1 MTISSIDRIVKK
13 GIKSL
18 KNSLWEYWPAA
29 GQNEIAERNVS
40 IHIAHQLIR
49 SGWKVSAESSFPH
62 KANRRVDL
70 LAIQIEKKAFVV
82 CESKLLHDSTKA
94 ASLAKDG
101 KRILTFHLS
110 DEHESPP
117 PISYRFGLL
126 LALTW
131 NPKVAKWWVTHP
143 THMSHPEQNSGHG
156 WESLGKFMDDHKAKC
171 RASRLYRYRDENKK
185 FQEHWVIY
193 AIFKL
198 PD

>member
-40 IHIAHQLIR
+40 IHIAHQFIR
-49 SGWKVSAESSFPH
+49 SRWKVSAEASFPY

-70 LAIQIEKKAFVV
+70 LAIQIGKKAFVV
-82 CESKLLHDSTKA
+82 GESKLLHDSTKA

-101 KRILTFHLS
+101 KRIMTFRLS
-110 DEHESPP
+110 NEHDWPP
-117 PISYRFGLL
+117 PISQRFGLL

-131 NPKVAKWWVTHP
+131 NPKVAKWWSTHP
-143 THMSHPEQNSGHG
+143 THAPLPEQSSGNG
-156 WESLGKFMDDHKAKC
+156 WKSLGKFLNRHKAKC
-171 RASRLYRYRDENKK
+171 RASLLYKYPDENKK
-185 FQEHWVIY
+185 HHEHWVVY

-198 PD
+198 PR